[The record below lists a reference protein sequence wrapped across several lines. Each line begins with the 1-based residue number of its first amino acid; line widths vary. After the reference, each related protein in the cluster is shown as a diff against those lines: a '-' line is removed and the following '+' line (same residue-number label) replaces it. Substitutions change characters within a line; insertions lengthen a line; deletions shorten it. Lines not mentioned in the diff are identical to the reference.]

1 MSKASGITDG
11 GVGGAWGKSCD
22 HRLAL
27 LLAEASGSQVCQK
40 LVGSQMEE
48 WAELGVSHVTRADV
62 AIG

>member
-1 MSKASGITDG
+1 MTGKQMKEACYLAQRSG
-11 GVGGAWGKSCD
+11 D

-48 WAELGVSHVTRADV
+48 WAELGVSHVTRAGIM
-62 AIG
+62 IG